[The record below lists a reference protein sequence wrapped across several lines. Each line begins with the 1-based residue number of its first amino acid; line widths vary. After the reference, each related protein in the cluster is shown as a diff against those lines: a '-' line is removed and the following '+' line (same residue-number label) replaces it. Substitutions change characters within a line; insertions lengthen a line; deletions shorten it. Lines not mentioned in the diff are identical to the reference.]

1 MARELPQAD
10 RPEVVL
16 PRPPER
22 AAEALAE
29 AMGRS
34 DAASRREGLQQ
45 VIKAWPTYLEAW
57 ARLSEVARDDVE
69 RYAYARV
76 GYHRGLDALR
86 GSGWGGNGFVRWKH
100 DTNRGFL
107 LALESLR
114 TAAATIGEEP
124 EARRCAD
131 FLTELDPDWST
142 PVD

>member
-16 PRPPER
+16 PPPPDQ
-22 AAEALAE
+22 ATQALDE
-29 AMGRS
+29 AMGS
-34 DAASRREGLQQ
+34 ADTEARREALQG
-45 VIKAWPTYLEAW
+45 VIKTWPTYLEAW
-57 ARLSEVARDDVE
+57 ARLSDVARDDVE

-76 GYHRGLDALR
+76 GYHRGLDAIR

-100 DTNRGFL
+100 ESNRGFL

-114 TAAATIGEEP
+114 TAAATIGEEH
-124 EARRCAD
+124 EAQRCAD